1 MRHAI
6 PDIDSEQ
13 RTTIA
18 AQLESLRRAEFNRL
32 MTGRMLDMFDNAPD
46 AYRDLTPSYDLS
58 PRLDEVDAK
67 FCGVGRLK
75 AIAVGVIAFVCIGLA
90 VALAG

>member
-1 MRHAI
+1 MK
-6 PDIDSEQ
+6 PMMDSEQ

-18 AQLESLRRAEFNRL
+18 AQLAALRRAEYENA
-32 MTGRMLDMFDNAPD
+32 MVGNMLDMFDNAPD

-58 PRLDEVDAK
+58 PKLDEVDAK

-75 AIAVGVIAFVCIGLA
+75 AIAVGVIAFLVFLTVA
-90 VALAG
+90 ALAR

>member
-1 MRHAI
+1 MK
-6 PDIDSEQ
+6 PMMDSEQ
-13 RTTIA
+13 RMTIA

-67 FCGVGRLK
+67 ICGVGRIK
-75 AIAVGVIAFVCIGLA
+75 AVAVGVIAFFVFLTVA
-90 VALAG
+90 ALAR